1 MIEQSRHLDS
11 NAIDRLSLDN
21 DRSLEIAGRLML
33 GMVALTFIG
42 GAVSL
47 HNGLQDR
54 EDIANLIEGYSVPNE
69 LDQPAVQE
77 EIAAVQADVDNDN
90 KYLRISGIGLLS
102 SLLTAGAMR
111 VKRKDLATQL
121 PDVQGIQYIKRH

>member
-11 NAIDRLSLDN
+11 NAIDRLSLNN

-33 GMVALTFIG
+33 GIAALTFTV

-54 EDIANLIEGYSVPNE
+54 EDKANLIEGYSVPNE

-111 VKRKDLATQL
+111 VKRNDLATQL